1 MRIDLVPPGWAV
13 SAALLITLQAAAAQP
28 RICDVDDYGAKG
40 DGVATDTRAIQGA
53 IDACGAAGGGVVRLD
68 NGGVYATGTLT
79 LRSGITLH
87 VAKGTT
93 LRGTRNKADYPAM
106 PARRKC
112 ERCGEN
118 LSLLWAEGIRNVTL
132 TGGGTIDGN
141 DGGRGNPW
149 GPGGTGGRP
158 RLIRFFEVESLT
170 IRGLS
175 LIRSAS
181 WTVWL
186 SGCDKVLVDSL
197 IVNSLTGQGN
207 QDGLDI
213 DDCKNMVVRNSE
225 FTTGDDAICFKS
237 MRQGDRIEN
246 VLIENI
252 VVHRVTHAAVKMG
265 TESHGGMRN
274 VLIRKVRVVHT
285 NSGALGLY
293 SVDGAVIENV
303 AFEDIVIER
312 ADNPICVRL
321 GRRLRD
327 YPGRTGTRVPGSMK
341 NVSFR
346 RIKASGIQ
354 DPTGSFI
361 SGTPGLIIDGV
372 TLEDIDFTYRG
383 GMAGAEAAQSTPPEL
398 EDGYP
403 QWDMFGVPMPAY
415 GLYVRHAR
423 NLVFRNVR
431 FASERPDSR
440 PGIVFEKGV
449 EGVRLEAPMRVDA
462 GPLPAGLQAIWH
474 RDGSRVPVAA
484 RFAAKPRPEA
494 AIAGSGSRAVDAAGR
509 EGHPA
514 AAPRKPRGP
523 RYRIP

>member
-1 MRIDLVPPGWAV
+1 MRNDLIPTAAAGIFAILVLV
-13 SAALLITLQAAAAQP
+13 QSAAARP
-28 RICDVDDYGAKG
+28 RICDVDDYGAQG
-40 DGVATDTRAIQGA
+40 DGATTDTRAIQGA
-53 IDACGAAGGGVVRLD
+53 IDECGAAGGGVVRLD

-93 LRGTRNKADYPAM
+93 LRGTRNKADYPAT

-118 LSLLWAEGIRNVTL
+118 LSLLWAEGVRNLTL

-170 IRGLS
+170 IRNLS

-186 SGCDKVLVDSL
+186 SGCDRVLVDSL
-197 IVNSLTGQGN
+197 SVNSLTGQGN

-274 VLIRKVRVVHT
+274 VLIRNVRVVHT
-285 NSGALGLY
+285 GSGALGLY

-341 NVSFR
+341 NIAFR

-361 SGTPGLIIDGV
+361 SGTPGLVIDGV

-383 GMAGAEAAQSTPPEL
+383 GMAGAEAAHATPPEL
-398 EDGYP
+398 EEGYP

-431 FASERPDSR
+431 IVPERPDSR
-440 PGIVFEKGV
+440 PGVVFEKGV
-449 EGVRLEAPMRVDA
+449 EGIRLEAPVRVEA

-474 RDGSRVPVAA
+474 REDGRVPVAA
-484 RFAAKPRPEA
+484 RFAAKLR
-494 AIAGSGSRAVDAAGR
+494 AGALLDGRDGPDVDAAGR
-509 EGHPA
+509 EGHPPA
-514 AAPRKPRGP
+514 AKRNARGP